1 MIFLRKAIDRGHF
14 DHGWLKT
21 WHSFSFGEYHDPA
34 WMGFGSLRVI
44 NEDIVQPA
52 EGFPTH
58 GHQNMEILTY
68 ILEGALEHRDSTGGG
83 GIIRPGDVQY
93 MSAASGVRHSE
104 FNASSTE
111 TVHLLQIWIIP
122 ETRGGEPLYA
132 EAHFSREK
140 RLNRL
145 CPVASHDGREDSL
158 RIRQDA
164 VVSAAILEAGRE
176 VAIPVPEGRSLWVQM
191 ARGSAIL
198 RGSDEPA
205 VQFSAGDGLA
215 VSRVQELLLRAE
227 GQAEFLVFEL

>member
-1 MIFLRKAIDRGHF
+1 MIFLRRASERGGF

-21 WHSFSFGEYHDPA
+21 WHSFSFGEYHDPRF
-34 WMGFGSLRVI
+34 MGFRSLRVI
-44 NEDIVQPA
+44 NEDIIRPA

-111 TVHLLQIWIIP
+111 PVHLLQIWILP
-122 ETRGGEPLYA
+122 ESRGGEPLYA
-132 EAHFSREK
+132 ESHFPVEK
-140 RLNRL
+140 RRNRL
-145 CPVASHDGREDSL
+145 CAIASGDGREGSL

-164 VVSAAILEAGRE
+164 VISAVCLQAGNELEIPVGAGRH
-176 VAIPVPEGRSLWVQM
+176 LWLQL
-191 ARGSAIL
+191 ARGSLIARSPDGI
-198 RGSDEPA
+198 RMIS
-205 VQFSAGDGLA
+205 GDGLA
-215 VSRVQELLLRAE
+215 LSGIEGIIVRAE
-227 GQAEFLVFEL
+227 DEAEFLVFDLA